1 MVPLTVF
8 YIVGSGILAKRPVF
22 DDFLDGAKEGMRT
35 VADVLPTLIGLMTA
49 VGVLRA
55 SGILEVLSE
64 LLKFPAA
71 LCHIPVPVI
80 PIILVRIISSS
91 AAVGLIL
98 DIFKE
103 YGPDSLVG
111 NMVSIM
117 MGCTETVFYTMSVYF
132 MSYPKDPLD
141 IAGSSSRDSGRD
153 SCKYLSGGFIVRPPE
168 CQAKSQAFSAA
179 EQQQNSNGD
188 IAGEEAVSPEISR
201 KKVGNTWKS
210 VVPSVGIGYNKT
222 HKRQKIRAARRDQTA
237 QGERGFR
244 CWTIIRN

>member
-117 MGCTETVFYTMSVYF
+117 MGCTETVLSAHIRKTRWTLPGALVATAAG
-132 MSYPKDPLD
+132 
-141 IAGSSSRDSGRD
+141 IAASIFLAD
-153 SCKYLSGGFIVRPPE
+153 LL
-168 CQAKSQAFSAA
+168 
-179 EQQQNSNGD
+179 
-188 IAGEEAVSPEISR
+188 
-201 KKVGNTWKS
+201 
-210 VVPSVGIGYNKT
+210 
-222 HKRQKIRAARRDQTA
+222 
-237 QGERGFR
+237 
-244 CWTIIRN
+244 

>member
-1 MVPLTVF
+1 MDILIFLSEFMVPLTVF

-71 LCHIPVPVI
+71 LCHIPVI

-132 MSYPKDPLD
+132 MSAHIRKTRWTLPGALVATAAG
-141 IAGSSSRDSGRD
+141 IAASIFLAD
-153 SCKYLSGGFIVRPPE
+153 LL
-168 CQAKSQAFSAA
+168 
-179 EQQQNSNGD
+179 
-188 IAGEEAVSPEISR
+188 
-201 KKVGNTWKS
+201 
-210 VVPSVGIGYNKT
+210 
-222 HKRQKIRAARRDQTA
+222 
-237 QGERGFR
+237 
-244 CWTIIRN
+244 

>member
-80 PIILVRIISSS
+80 SILLVWLISRSAAVGPILVRIISSS

-132 MSYPKDPLD
+132 MSAHIRKTRWTLPGALVATAAG
-141 IAGSSSRDSGRD
+141 IAASIFLAD
-153 SCKYLSGGFIVRPPE
+153 LL
-168 CQAKSQAFSAA
+168 
-179 EQQQNSNGD
+179 
-188 IAGEEAVSPEISR
+188 
-201 KKVGNTWKS
+201 
-210 VVPSVGIGYNKT
+210 
-222 HKRQKIRAARRDQTA
+222 
-237 QGERGFR
+237 
-244 CWTIIRN
+244 

>member
-1 MVPLTVF
+1 MRFISYISVF
-8 YIVGSGILAKRPVF
+8 MIPVLILYILGYGLIVKRNIYN
-22 DDFLDGAKEGMRT
+22 DFLEGAEEGLKIVRRL
-35 VADVLPTLIGLMTA
+35 VPTLIGLMTA

-103 YGPDSLVG
+103 YGQDSLVG

-132 MSYPKDPLD
+132 MSAHIRKTRWTLPGALVATAAG
-141 IAGSSSRDSGRD
+141 IAASIFLAD
-153 SCKYLSGGFIVRPPE
+153 LL
-168 CQAKSQAFSAA
+168 
-179 EQQQNSNGD
+179 
-188 IAGEEAVSPEISR
+188 
-201 KKVGNTWKS
+201 
-210 VVPSVGIGYNKT
+210 
-222 HKRQKIRAARRDQTA
+222 
-237 QGERGFR
+237 
-244 CWTIIRN
+244 

>member
-1 MVPLTVF
+1 MDILIFLSEFMVPLTVF

-35 VADVLPTLIGLMTA
+35 V
-49 VGVLRA
+49 
-55 SGILEVLSE
+55 VLSE

-132 MSYPKDPLD
+132 MSAHIRKTRWTLPGALVATAAG
-141 IAGSSSRDSGRD
+141 IAASIFLAD
-153 SCKYLSGGFIVRPPE
+153 LL
-168 CQAKSQAFSAA
+168 
-179 EQQQNSNGD
+179 
-188 IAGEEAVSPEISR
+188 
-201 KKVGNTWKS
+201 
-210 VVPSVGIGYNKT
+210 
-222 HKRQKIRAARRDQTA
+222 
-237 QGERGFR
+237 
-244 CWTIIRN
+244 

>member
-1 MVPLTVF
+1 MDILIFLSEFMVPLTVF

-132 MSYPKDPLD
+132 LTAKVSKTRWTL
-141 IAGSSSRDSGRD
+141 AGAL
-153 SCKYLSGGFIVRPPE
+153 LSTLAGI
-168 CQAKSQAFSAA
+168 SA
-179 EQQQNSNGD
+179 
-188 IAGEEAVSPEISR
+188 
-201 KKVGNTWKS
+201 S
-210 VVPSVGIGYNKT
+210 VVL
-222 HKRQKIRAARRDQTA
+222 ARM
-237 QGERGFR
+237 G
-244 CWTIIRN
+244 